1 MGYILNID
9 NIYYCLDND
18 ILFPILMSNAI
29 LSPAHLDC
37 APALGIMLWAGVR
50 PRETT
55 RLAWGDVDL
64 EEGTITVKARNS
76 KTGGI
81 RHIDICPA
89 LKSWLKGL
97 RKNPESSI
105 CPKNLGK
112 KWKALRRDANL
123 ESPWV
128 QDVLRH
134 TFASYYMKRY
144 KNLPRLQSQM
154 GHADLSL
161 LRTRYVNMYGIKKGE
176 AKIFFDSPDLLRG
189 NAKGAGV

>member
-1 MGYILNID
+1 M
-9 NIYYCLDND
+9 
-18 ILFPILMSNAI
+18 
-29 LSPAHLDC
+29 
-37 APALGIMLWAGVR
+37 
-50 PRETT
+50 
-55 RLAWGDVDL
+55 DL

-105 CPKNLGK
+105 CPKNWGK

-161 LRTRYVNMYGIKKGE
+161 LRTRYVNMYGIKK
-176 AKIFFDSPDLLRG
+176 ARRKYFSTRRIFCVATRRAPEFSRLLRCG
-189 NAKGAGV
+189 RLRRFGACFCRPSAGCRTFSLRVFALPLLSRSPECRRCPRIRLRSLPR

>member
-1 MGYILNID
+1 MRLT
-9 NIYYCLDND
+9 
-18 ILFPILMSNAI
+18 SV
-29 LSPAHLDC
+29 
-37 APALGIMLWAGVR
+37 LGILWK
-50 PRETT
+50 
-55 RLAWGDVDL
+55 
-64 EEGTITVKARNS
+64 ITVYV
-76 KTGGI
+76 
-81 RHIDICPA
+81 
-89 LKSWLKGL
+89 WLKGL